1 MLLCNC
7 PVDLSPVYSPG
18 LLKKTWYSF
27 CSSTHDVYILYILHK
42 INNEYNCTNLIAH
55 VKECK
60 HNLLLRS
67 TTLLYPTTCAV
78 LKLQQITALTTVKKR
93 ECVYIWPHC
102 VKLWCMFSLSNHS
115 SRLSQILQKTH
126 WADFHSQYNV
136 YKSLYAIQKFTT
148 NNSFFFFLRKE
159 QKSQPS
165 TISNMF
171 RG

>member
-78 LKLQQITALTTVKKR
+78 LKLQQITALTTVKKENVCISDHTVWNCGACFHFQTTAPDCPKFCR
-93 ECVYIWPHC
+93 RHTELIFTHNI
-102 VKLWCMFSLSNHS
+102 MFTNHYMLF
-115 SRLSQILQKTH
+115 RNSQQ
-126 WADFHSQYNV
+126 
-136 YKSLYAIQKFTT
+136 TT
-148 NNSFFFFLRKE
+148 VFLFFFAQRAEVTTKHNF
-159 QKSQPS
+159 QHV
-165 TISNMF
+165 
-171 RG
+171 